1 MTIELFRE
9 DGYLQSCTAVVTA
22 VYEEAIELNQTVF
35 YPTGGGQPGDTG
47 SLQHGGGSLSIM
59 GTIKDRDT
67 GAHLHL
73 IEAGHGL
80 TINDEVEV
88 SLDWARRHKLM
99 RLHSCMHMLCA
110 VVPAPVTGGS
120 IRDDDTARLDFDLPE
135 PPDKELMQAQLN
147 ALTTQDNSM
156 SLRWISDAELLAS
169 PELVRTM
176 SVQPLMDSGKVR
188 LVQFGDV
195 DLQPCGGTHVA
206 NSNEIGAVT
215 IQSIKKKGKQN
226 RRITVALNS

>member
-1 MTIELFRE
+1 MNNPIELDR
-9 DGYLQSCTAVVTA
+9 
-22 VYEEAIELNQTVF
+22 TVF

-47 SLQHGGGSLSIM
+47 TLTYQGGELKLT
-59 GTIKDRDT
+59 GTVKDRDS

-73 IEAGHGL
+73 LDAGHGL
-80 TINDEVEV
+80 TTGMAVTVEI
-88 SLDWARRHKLM
+88 DWARRYRLM

-120 IRDDDTARLDFDLPE
+120 IRDDNTARLDFDLPD
-135 PPDKELMQAQLN
+135 PPDKVDIEKKLN
-147 ALTTQDNSM
+147 AFTTQNAPM
-156 SLRWISDAELLAS
+156 TLRWISDEEMLAA

-176 SVQPLMDSGKVR
+176 SVKPPMGSGQVR
-188 LVQFGDV
+188 LVQFAEI

-206 NSNEIGAVT
+206 NAMEIGAVS

-226 RRITVALNS
+226 RRITIALES